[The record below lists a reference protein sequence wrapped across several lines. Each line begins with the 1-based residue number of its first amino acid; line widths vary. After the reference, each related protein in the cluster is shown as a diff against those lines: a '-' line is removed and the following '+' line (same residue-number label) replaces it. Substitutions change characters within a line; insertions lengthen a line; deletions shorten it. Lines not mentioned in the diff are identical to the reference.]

1 MITPNTPTPPNPGS
15 RWRRLRPSRRGAT
28 IGAVVVALL
37 IVAGVA
43 AALLTRGDGP
53 GWDDHHGP
61 RDGGPGVG
69 LADGFGELGGRGGP
83 LGRGL
88 GDDTLLV
95 GTVVA
100 TADGS
105 VVVAPDSGE
114 QRTIRTDD
122 STRVRGGGNTGLAD
136 LEAGER
142 VVIRVAG
149 AGDAATAVSIL
160 TPQARVIGTVTAL
173 SGDLATITSIDGRTV
188 TANLSAL
195 TEQPAVG
202 DLIALTGTA
211 TNPTTITATTLTP
224 VRG

>member
-1 MITPNTPTPPNPGS
+1 MWAPS
-15 RWRRLRPSRRGAT
+15 SRRPT
-28 IGAVVVALL
+28 
-37 IVAGVA
+37 
-43 AALLTRGDGP
+43 
-53 GWDDHHGP
+53 
-61 RDGGPGVG
+61 
-69 LADGFGELGGRGGP
+69 
-83 LGRGL
+83 
-88 GDDTLLV
+88 
-95 GTVVA
+95 
-100 TADGS
+100 GS

>member
-1 MITPNTPTPPNPGS
+1 MAPEVAAQGLVSPTGSASWAVGAGRSAGISATTPCLWAPS
-15 RWRRLRPSRRGAT
+15 SRRPT
-28 IGAVVVALL
+28 
-37 IVAGVA
+37 
-43 AALLTRGDGP
+43 
-53 GWDDHHGP
+53 
-61 RDGGPGVG
+61 
-69 LADGFGELGGRGGP
+69 
-83 LGRGL
+83 
-88 GDDTLLV
+88 
-95 GTVVA
+95 
-100 TADGS
+100 GS

-160 TPQARVIGTVTAL
+160 TSQARVIGTVTAL

>member
-1 MITPNTPTPPNPGS
+1 
-15 RWRRLRPSRRGAT
+15 
-28 IGAVVVALL
+28 
-37 IVAGVA
+37 
-43 AALLTRGDGP
+43 
-53 GWDDHHGP
+53 
-61 RDGGPGVG
+61 
-69 LADGFGELGGRGGP
+69 
-83 LGRGL
+83 
-88 GDDTLLV
+88 
-95 GTVVA
+95 
-100 TADGS
+100 
-105 VVVAPDSGE
+105 
-114 QRTIRTDD
+114 
-122 STRVRGGGNTGLAD
+122 
-136 LEAGER
+136 